1 MNLDKIKGYINIA
14 RKAGYLIIGGE
25 KLKNYRKKLYLI
37 IYDDSAQKNTLKI
50 IEQFKDKE
58 IVSVKNLEELTA
70 INNCKIIGI
79 KNKMIS
85 ETILKL
91 LKEGE

>member
-1 MNLDKIKGYINIA
+1 MNLDKIKGYINIS

-37 IYDDSAQKNTLKI
+37 IYDESAQKNTLKI
-50 IEQFKDKE
+50 IEQYKDKE
-58 IVSVKNLEELTA
+58 IISVKNLDEITS

-79 KNKMIS
+79 KNKMMSESIS
-85 ETILKL
+85 KL